1 MNITS
6 ISLRLAVLGAL
17 ALTAVAC
24 GGDEEATPSPEPT
37 PEAAAFTVDA
47 LEFKYEPVDEWTIP
61 SGGSTTFELVNKGV
75 VEHDFTIDELDFQIL
90 ANVGETV
97 TGTLTDPAAG
107 TYKVYCTIPGHE
119 AAGMVGTLVV
129 TE

>member
-1 MNITS
+1 MRTTS
-6 ISLRLAVLGAL
+6 ISLRAALLGAL
-17 ALTAVAC
+17 AVTALAC

-37 PEAAAFTVDA
+37 AAPVDISIEAS
-47 LEFKYEPVDEWTIP
+47 EFKYVDDAWTIP
-61 SGGSTTFELVNKGV
+61 AAGDTTFELVNVGV

-97 TGTLTDPAAG
+97 TGTLSNPAAG

-119 AAGMVGTLVV
+119 AAGMVGELVV